1 MIKRLLLSLLI
12 LGNSLLYAQGNVN
25 WNYKDKYQTVE
36 GVNIHYIK
44 TGTGTPVLLLHGFP
58 ENIYTWRYIVPE
70 LSKKHTIIAIDLPG
84 IGKSAPPK
92 TGYDQTSIAHLLH
105 SFMEEL
111 GYKKT
116 AIVAHDLGVEI
127 AYGYASEYPKDVT
140 QVACLDVPI
149 ATEQME
155 TLPVLSKENR
165 VFWWFAFH
173 NVDNLPEELV
183 KGRERIYIKWFYDHG
198 AYNKK
203 AFNDNTV
210 TVYAKSYASPGV
222 FHNSLGYYRAMI
234 KNIEINKEII
244 KRKLEMPVLALGGE
258 KSFGMKT
265 LYSFQPLCTN
275 VSGGEIKDCG
285 HFIQEEQ
292 PSKLLE
298 YLIPFLGK

>member
-1 MIKRLLLSLLI
+1 MIKRLFMSLLI
-12 LGNSLLYAQGNVN
+12 LGNSVLYAQVNGN
-25 WNYKDKYQTVE
+25 WNYKDKYQIVE

-70 LSKKHTIIAIDLPG
+70 LSKTHTVIAIDLPG

-92 TGYDQTSIAHLLH
+92 TGYNQTSIANLLH
-105 SFMEEL
+105 SFMKEL
-111 GYKKT
+111 GYDKT

-127 AYGYASEYPKDVT
+127 AYGYASEFPKDVT
-140 QVACLDVPI
+140 QVAFLDVPI

-155 TLPVLSKENR
+155 TLPILSKNNR

-173 NVDNLPEELV
+173 NVENLPEELV
-183 KGRERIYIKWFYDHG
+183 KGKEHIYIKWFYDHG
-198 AYNKK
+198 SYNKK
-203 AFNDNTV
+203 AFNKNAV
-210 TVYAKSYASPGV
+210 AVYAKSYALPGV
-222 FHNSLGYYRAMI
+222 FHNSLGYYRAMMQ
-234 KNIEINKEII
+234 NIEINKENV

-258 KSFGMKT
+258 KSFGMNT
-265 LYSFQPLCTN
+265 LYSFQPLGTN

-298 YLIPFLGK
+298 YLIPFLDK